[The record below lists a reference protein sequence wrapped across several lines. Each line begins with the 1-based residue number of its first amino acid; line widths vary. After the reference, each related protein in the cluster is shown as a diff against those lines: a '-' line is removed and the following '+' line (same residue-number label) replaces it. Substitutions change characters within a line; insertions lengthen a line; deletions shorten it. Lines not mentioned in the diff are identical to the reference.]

1 MYLGLVMVGARN
13 VGDIF
18 VKAKTMFQKGEEIGY
33 FNLGSTIV
41 MYVEMKPGCKIKKN
55 VGDKVQFG

>member
-1 MYLGLVMVGARN
+1 MVGARN